1 MKEYDVVFVG
11 AGLTNATIAYKLSE
25 QVEGLNML
33 VIDRRG
39 HLGGNCYTENVDGID
54 IHKYGAHIFHT
65 SDPDIA
71 AFVKKFGTWHD
82 YVNQPIAI
90 SRDYFGSRHAYNMP
104 FNMNTFAQL
113 FPGCVTPEDARL
125 NIYAEIMAAHIKEPK
140 NLEEQAISMVGT
152 TIYETLVK
160 GYTEKQWGRPCTA
173 LPPDIIKRLPVR
185 FTYDNNYFNDKYQM
199 IPDTG
204 YTDIIRNM
212 FTQLQNNCHVS
223 ISYCDYK
230 ELPSLNISGKH
241 VFYSGGIDELYDYK
255 LGILDYRSVRFE
267 EKRFEIPNVQGCAV
281 CNYTSVDVPY
291 TRSIEHKWFAPKVPT
306 KSSIVSYEY
315 SNEWKPGIDPYY
327 PICDA
332 KNNALYGKYVDMHN
346 ELNRDAETKVWPVGR
361 LGTYKYLDMDDSIAA
376 AMKVASEWITKYKNV

>member
-11 AGLTNATIAYKLSE
+11 AGLTNATIA
-25 QVEGLNML
+25 QRIAAHIGGLNML
-33 VIDRRG
+33 VIDRRCEI
-39 HLGGNCYTENVDGID
+39 GGNCHTDNVNGID
-54 IHKYGAHIFHT
+54 VHKYGAHIFHT
-65 SDPDIA
+65 SDADLVE
-71 AFVKKFGTWHD
+71 FMKQFGTWHD

-113 FPGCVTPEDARL
+113 FPGCVTPEDASRR
-125 NIYAEIMAAHIKEPK
+125 ISMEISAAHIAEPR

-152 TIYETLVK
+152 TIYETLIK
-160 GYTEKQWGRPCTA
+160 GYTEKQWGRPCTE
-173 LPPDIIKRLPVR
+173 LPSDIIKRLPVR
-185 FTYDNNYFNDKYQM
+185 FTYDNNYFNDTYQM
-199 IPDTG
+199 IPDDG
-204 YTDIIRNM
+204 YTSIISNM
-212 FTQLQNNCHVS
+212 FRNLQNDCHATFAFV
-223 ISYCDYK
+223 DYTDAVV
-230 ELPSLNISGKH
+230 EGLHAKH
-241 VFYSGGIDELYDYK
+241 VFYSGGIDELYDYR
-255 LGILDYRSVRFE
+255 LGVLEYRSVRFDMH
-267 EKRFEIPNVQGCAV
+267 RFDTPNVQGCAV

-346 ELNRDAETKVWPVGR
+346 ELNMEAETKIWPVGR